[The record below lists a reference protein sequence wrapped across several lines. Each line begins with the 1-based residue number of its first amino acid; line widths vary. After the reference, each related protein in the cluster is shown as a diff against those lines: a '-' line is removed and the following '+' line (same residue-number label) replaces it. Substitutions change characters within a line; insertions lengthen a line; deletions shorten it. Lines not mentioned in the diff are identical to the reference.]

1 MKTKKVD
8 FDVGFVRVYRK
19 KVNMYVSTLIYRFR
33 AKISLIFKPDFFLSS
48 WKTVC
53 RTGTWC
59 RHFRNQYAIYWENY
73 GIKLDRN
80 RVGCDIIRGSTFDRI
95 HIEKQEETLLTESLS
110 GNLQDVK
117 QQGRM
122 VDERQKD
129 KDENY
134 GSNKNATSWELQT
147 FEIHKIKYELLMTG
161 QQMQTFILKKN
172 NNNNSF

>member
-1 MKTKKVD
+1 M
-8 FDVGFVRVYRK
+8 
-19 KVNMYVSTLIYRFR
+19 
-33 AKISLIFKPDFFLSS
+33 
-48 WKTVC
+48 
-53 RTGTWC
+53 
-59 RHFRNQYAIYWENY
+59 
-73 GIKLDRN
+73 DRN